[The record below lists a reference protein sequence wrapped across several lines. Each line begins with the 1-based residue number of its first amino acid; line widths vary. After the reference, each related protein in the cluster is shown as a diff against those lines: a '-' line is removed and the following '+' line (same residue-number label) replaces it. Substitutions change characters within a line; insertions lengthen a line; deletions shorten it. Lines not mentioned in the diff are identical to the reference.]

1 MASKMQM
8 LGEGKVEAAEMVF
21 RQEDVDML
29 DAFIIDQFERQK
41 EREEAERMRDE
52 QRPRLEIP
60 VPEFPVQKPRE
71 EEEKAPERGVIVIDL

>member
-1 MASKMQM
+1 MMQM

-29 DAFIIDQFERQK
+29 DAFIIDQFERQR
-41 EREEAERMRDE
+41 EREEAERIDE
-52 QRPRLEIP
+52 ERPRLEIP
-60 VPEFPVQKPRE
+60 VPEYPVQRPRE